1 MLPFNCDKFKTLY
14 ILLCGGYNM
23 VCVESIVEVKVIG
36 IRIDED
42 FTIDEKIYDDT
53 VNCSKATESYG

>member
-1 MLPFNCDKFKTLY
+1 
-14 ILLCGGYNM
+14 M